1 MHGSVAVFL
10 VLLGE
15 DNGFFSLVLLKKEGD
30 EVGQGDEVVQGCLGV
45 RWQWKDKEG
54 ESGSCDAWLGKGLDF
69 SWKVTVWTSP

>member
-1 MHGSVAVFL
+1 MIPYLEEEFERCCMHGSVAVFL

-45 RWQWKDKEG
+45 RWQ
-54 ESGSCDAWLGKGLDF
+54 
-69 SWKVTVWTSP
+69 